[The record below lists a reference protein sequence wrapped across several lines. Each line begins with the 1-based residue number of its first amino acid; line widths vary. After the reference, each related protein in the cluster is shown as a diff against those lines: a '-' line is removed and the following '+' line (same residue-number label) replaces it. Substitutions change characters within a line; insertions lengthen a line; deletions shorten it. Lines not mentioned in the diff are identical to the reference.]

1 MMNDEFFTAFLDQKL
16 TSKEQIHRF
25 IGEFANPDAA
35 AELVSLL
42 QRRETVGNT
51 MIAEH
56 VILPHLES
64 PKVKR
69 SQILVIRLADPI
81 DFDDTTREIQLIVT
95 ILLKSE
101 EEQATK
107 QKIAQFTRRLAD
119 EDFLTELLT
128 NQSKKT
134 IYQLL

>member
-1 MMNDEFFTAFLDQKL
+1 M
-16 TSKEQIHRF
+16 
-25 IGEFANPDAA
+25 
-35 AELVSLL
+35 L

>member
-1 MMNDEFFTAFLDQKL
+1 MNDEFFTAFLDQKL

>member
-1 MMNDEFFTAFLDQKL
+1 MMNDEFFTIFLDQKL
-16 TSKEQIHRF
+16 TTKEQIHRF
-25 IGEFANPDAA
+25 IAEFANSDAV
-35 AELVSLL
+35 EEIIGLL

-64 PKVKR
+64 TKVKQ
-69 SQILVIRLADPI
+69 SQVLVIRLVEPI
-81 DFDDTTREIQLIVT
+81 DLDDETPEIQLIIT

-119 EDFLTELLT
+119 DDFLAELLT
-128 NQSKKT
+128 NPSEKN